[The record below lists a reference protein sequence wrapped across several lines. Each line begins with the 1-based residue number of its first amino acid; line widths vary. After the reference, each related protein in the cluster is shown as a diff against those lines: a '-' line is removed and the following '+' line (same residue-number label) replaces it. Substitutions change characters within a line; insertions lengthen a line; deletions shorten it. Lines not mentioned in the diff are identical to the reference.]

1 MQYTRT
7 HLTLRTSY
15 AAVDDHCNTEHRRY
29 LHLHLHLHR
38 NEQNGESTVHRRHN
52 GTRECVNGSIVP
64 FLNTGGTVYGGTVH
78 RRDRWRER
86 AAGNLRFIPMAS
98 KFGLAGGI
106 PERKV
111 RPIWDAIDSRQ
122 FKNALKHVSTLLA
135 KHPNSPYALAL
146 KALVLERMGKPDEA
160 LSVAL
165 NAKELLYANDSLL
178 MDDLTLSTLQIVFQ
192 LDLATGC
199 YEHACSKFP
208 SNLELMMGLFNCY
221 VREYSF
227 VKQQQTAIKMYK
239 HYQQVGEEKER
250 FLLWAVCSIQL
261 QVLCGSGEDKLLFLA
276 EGLLKKHVASH
287 SLHEPEALMIYIS
300 ILERQAKFGD
310 ALEILSGKLGSL
322 LQIEVDKLRMQGR
335 LLARA
340 GDYTAAADI
349 FHKILDPD
357 DWESFLHYLGC
368 LLEDESIWCD
378 ETVNDPVHPPK
389 FVNDQVSH
397 LTDEQ
402 FDGQISIASACVQKL
417 QADTINNLIRCP
429 YLATIEIER
438 RKHLRGK
445 GNDDNLMDGV
455 VQYFCRFG
463 HLACFTSDVEMFVE
477 VLTTD
482 KKAELLEK
490 LMKTRDSL
498 SAPLTKTLGLSISF
512 FKIKQL
518 LLGDMSKSSASDLE
532 VSCVQMFE
540 MYCKNLPLSKDM
552 DPQESMHGEELLSMI
567 CNILVQLFW
576 RTQNVGYLVEA
587 IMVLEFGLAIQRYK
601 SLEVKN
607 ILMESILHHIL
618 PQMLVSP
625 LWTELNNLLKD
636 YLKFMDDHFRE
647 SADLTFLAYR
657 HRNYSKVI
665 EFVQFKDRLQHS
677 SQYLVARVETSI
689 LQLKQNADNI
699 EEEEGVLQS
708 LKCGIQFL
716 ELSKEVGSKSLTFN
730 EDLQSRPWWTP
741 TSEKNYLLGPFEG
754 ISYYPREILTK
765 DTETSLKRVIEKK
778 SLLPRMI
785 YLSIQSASAS
795 IKEHV
800 EVNGSVTPDI
810 ISELKLLLECYA
822 QLLGFSLTEAIEVVM
837 GFSNGER
844 SCVVSDS
851 NLIDWLNFT
860 VFLNAWSLSSHELV
874 QPDGNGCRPR
884 IWNILDSMLE
894 KYILEKVRFQEPQL
908 CSPWS
913 GMELLMQ
920 LVTEPLAW
928 HGLVIQSCLRSCFPS
943 GKKKKKSGLAY
954 QSSMNLTKAITDS
967 VVHLSHVLE
976 DVLTWITEWNKRPE
990 DEHLENI
997 LLLLRKDGHNDGP
1010 GEVFHILETFI
1021 SSMNDAE
1028 LGDRISQSLKSW
1040 SPADVFRKM
1049 MTGKLKV
1056 LTEFSAICESKLKLF
1071 NSMKQQIAQLLT
1083 NGSSISTDIYIYIQC
1098 QGLRKCASVSAVI
1111 FIFNNTLSEQ
1121 SSQFVARLLL
1131 ALVFVGHFP
1140 RTKLDTIC
1148 FFSLKDKVVTKII
1161 VNVIMLT
1168 ILDENVSKIPFLD
1181 VNDMNGFEGCERETR
1196 REVRFE
1202 SWKKMVVAMRLV
1214 VPVVVGGWVD
1224 GDP

>member
-1 MQYTRT
+1 
-7 HLTLRTSY
+7 
-15 AAVDDHCNTEHRRY
+15 
-29 LHLHLHLHR
+29 
-38 NEQNGESTVHRRHN
+38 
-52 GTRECVNGSIVP
+52 
-64 FLNTGGTVYGGTVH
+64 
-78 RRDRWRER
+78 
-86 AAGNLRFIPMAS
+86 MAS

-192 LDLATGC
+192 RLDHLDLATGC

-349 FHKILDPD
+349 FHKILESCPD

-587 IMVLEFGLAIQRYK
+587 IMVLEFGLAIQRYVSQYKILLLHLYSHCGALSVAHEWYK

-765 DTETSLKRVIEKK
+765 DRETSLKRVIEKK

-1071 NSMKQQIAQLLT
+1071 NSMKQQIAQL
-1083 NGSSISTDIYIYIQC
+1083 
-1098 QGLRKCASVSAVI
+1098 
-1111 FIFNNTLSEQ
+1111 
-1121 SSQFVARLLL
+1121 
-1131 ALVFVGHFP
+1131 
-1140 RTKLDTIC
+1140 
-1148 FFSLKDKVVTKII
+1148 
-1161 VNVIMLT
+1161 
-1168 ILDENVSKIPFLD
+1168 
-1181 VNDMNGFEGCERETR
+1181 
-1196 REVRFE
+1196 
-1202 SWKKMVVAMRLV
+1202 
-1214 VPVVVGGWVD
+1214 
-1224 GDP
+1224 

>member
-1 MQYTRT
+1 
-7 HLTLRTSY
+7 
-15 AAVDDHCNTEHRRY
+15 
-29 LHLHLHLHR
+29 
-38 NEQNGESTVHRRHN
+38 
-52 GTRECVNGSIVP
+52 
-64 FLNTGGTVYGGTVH
+64 
-78 RRDRWRER
+78 
-86 AAGNLRFIPMAS
+86 MAS

-165 NAKELLYANDSLL
+165 NAKELLYANESLL

-192 LDLATGC
+192 RLDHLDLATGC

-227 VKQQQTAIKMYK
+227 VKQQQLSKCTSNINRL
-239 HYQQVGEEKER
+239 EKKKKG
-250 FLLWAVCSIQL
+250 FFFGQFVASNY
-261 QVLCGSGEDKLLFLA
+261 SGEDKLLFLA

-349 FHKILDPD
+349 FNKILESCPD

-368 LLEDESIWCD
+368 LLEDDSIWCD
-378 ETVNDPVHPPK
+378 EVVNDPVHPPK
-389 FVNDQVSH
+389 FVNFKVSH

-402 FDGQISIASACVQKL
+402 FDSQISIASACVQKL

-445 GNDDNLMDGV
+445 GNDDNLMDGI

-482 KKAELLEK
+482 KKIELLEK
-490 LMKTRDSL
+490 LMKTSVSL
-498 SAPLTKTLGLSISF
+498 SAPPTKTLGLSISF
-512 FKIKQL
+512 FKIKHL
-518 LLGDMSKSSASDLE
+518 LLGDMSMSSASDLE
-532 VSCVQMFE
+532 VFCVQMFE
-540 MYCKNLPLSKDM
+540 MYCKNLPLSKDL

-576 RTQNVGYLVEA
+576 RTKNVGYLVEA
-587 IMVLEFGLAIQRYK
+587 IMVLEFGLAIQRRIEISTTKLQADSAVISFCRYVSQYKILLLHLYSHCGALSVAHEWYK
-601 SLEVKN
+601 SLDVKN

-625 LWTELNNLLKD
+625 LWTELNHLLKD

-677 SQYLVARVETSI
+677 SQYLVARVETPI

-699 EEEEGVLQS
+699 EEEEGILQN
-708 LKCGIQFL
+708 LKCGIHFL

-765 DTETSLKRVIEKK
+765 DRETSLKRVIEKK

-785 YLSIQSASAS
+785 YLSIKSASAS

-810 ISELKLLLECYA
+810 TSELKLLLECYA
-822 QLLGFSLTEAIEVVM
+822 QFLGFSLTEAIEVVM
-837 GFSNGER
+837 GFSNGES

-894 KYILEKVRFQEPQL
+894 KYILENVKSIEPQL

-913 GMELLMQ
+913 VMELLMQ

-943 GKKKKKSGLAY
+943 GKKKKKSGSAY
-954 QSSMNLTKAITDS
+954 QSSANLAHAITDS
-967 VVHLSHVLE
+967 VMHLFHVLE
-976 DVLTWITEWNKRPE
+976 VVLKWITEWNKRPE

-997 LLLLRKDGHNDGP
+997 LLLLRRDGHNDGP
-1010 GEVFHILETFI
+1010 GKVFHILETFI
-1021 SSMNDAE
+1021 SSVNDVE

-1040 SPADVFRKM
+1040 SPADVARKM

-1056 LTEFSAICESKLKLF
+1056 LTEFSAICGSKLKLF
-1071 NSMKQQIAQLLT
+1071 KSMKQQIAQL
-1083 NGSSISTDIYIYIQC
+1083 
-1098 QGLRKCASVSAVI
+1098 
-1111 FIFNNTLSEQ
+1111 
-1121 SSQFVARLLL
+1121 
-1131 ALVFVGHFP
+1131 
-1140 RTKLDTIC
+1140 
-1148 FFSLKDKVVTKII
+1148 
-1161 VNVIMLT
+1161 
-1168 ILDENVSKIPFLD
+1168 
-1181 VNDMNGFEGCERETR
+1181 
-1196 REVRFE
+1196 
-1202 SWKKMVVAMRLV
+1202 
-1214 VPVVVGGWVD
+1214 
-1224 GDP
+1224 